1 MIDFVILSQFISDPG
16 SATDIP
22 EFTDWL
28 FNLLQG
34 LLKRWLE
41 LLNILIFIFT
51 HGLFSIENL
60 QSNLQFRLINDLT
73 VLSDIL

>member
-22 EFTDWL
+22 EFLTLTDWF
-28 FNLLQG
+28 FNLQD

-41 LLNILIFIFT
+41 LLNILIFYFHT
-51 HGLFSIENL
+51 
-60 QSNLQFRLINDLT
+60 
-73 VLSDIL
+73 